1 MILTFNPEFH
11 VNKIVDWIKEY
22 FLNNGPDSK
31 AVIGIS
37 GGKDSSI
44 VAALL
49 VRALGKERVVGVK
62 MPQGSQSDI
71 DAANQLIEYLD
82 IPSFEINIGSA
93 CSALYDAI
101 DVGYDYDHC
110 VKDNSMVATNT
121 PARIRMATLYA
132 VAALVGGRVV
142 NTCNYSEDYVGYST
156 KYGDGAG
163 DFSPLGEY
171 TVREI
176 LLIGDYLNLPHEL
189 IYKVPS
195 DGMCGKTDEENLGF
209 SYATLDAYL
218 LEDVKPDYETYKKI
232 ETAHRRNIHKLRRM
246 PVFRKPYENEDNYSF

>member
-1 MILTFNPEFH
+1 MIWTFNPEFH

-49 VRALGKERVVGVK
+49 VRALGKERVIGVK

-132 VAALVGGRVV
+132 VAA
-142 NTCNYSEDYVGYST
+142 
-156 KYGDGAG
+156 
-163 DFSPLGEY
+163 
-171 TVREI
+171 
-176 LLIGDYLNLPHEL
+176 
-189 IYKVPS
+189 
-195 DGMCGKTDEENLGF
+195 
-209 SYATLDAYL
+209 
-218 LEDVKPDYETYKKI
+218 
-232 ETAHRRNIHKLRRM
+232 
-246 PVFRKPYENEDNYSF
+246 